1 MNDWRIFQ
9 KNQPPHNGIHKLPEP
24 PKWRQF
30 DREGDEHKAA
40 TFQPRE
46 KDIDA
51 VNIALYLRRPLLVTG
66 EPGSGKTSLIYAVA
80 RQLQLGQVLR
90 WNITTRTTLQDGLYR
105 YDAIA
110 RLQDAQVRQMQ
121 GKSTSE
127 TEDIGKYIMLGPL
140 GTAFLPSEIP
150 RALLIDEIDKSD
162 IDLPNDLLHIFEEGS
177 YEIDELV
184 RWQQEQKERQPAVTV
199 RTAYTDENERAAI
212 NGGRVC
218 CTQFPFVVMTS
229 NGERDFPPAFL
240 RRCIRL
246 DMGKPTQEELEAI
259 VDAHLQGLGEEK
271 RQQAYRVIEQF
282 LQKRER
288 EQVATD
294 QLLNAVYLL
303 TRDRVPADKQEQLQE
318 VLLRAL
324 NER

>member
-1 MNDWRIFQ
+1 MNEWRIFQ
-9 KNQPPHNGIHKLPEP
+9 KHQPPHDGIRRLPDP
-24 PKWRQF
+24 PSWRQF
-30 DREGDEHKAA
+30 NRQGDEHKAA

-51 VNIALYLRRPLLVTG
+51 VNAALYLRRPLLVTG
-66 EPGSGKTSLIYAVA
+66 EPGSGKTSLVYAVA
-80 RQLQLGQVLR
+80 RQLQLGKVLR

-110 RLQDAQVRQMQ
+110 RLQDAQIRQAQ
-121 GKSTSE
+121 EKSGSA
-127 TEDIGKYIMLGPL
+127 TENIGQYITLGPL
-140 GTAFLPSEIP
+140 GTAFLPSETP

-184 RWQQEQKERQPAVTV
+184 RCKQEQEQVTV
-199 RTAYTDENERAAI
+199 RTAYTDRNECATI
-212 NGGRVC
+212 YGGRVY

-229 NGERDFPPAFL
+229 NGERNFPPAFL

-246 DMGKPTQEELEAI
+246 DMGKPNQQELEAI
-259 VDAHLQGLGEEK
+259 VDMHLQDLGEEK

-282 LQKRER
+282 VQKRER

-303 TRDRVPADKQEQLQE
+303 TRDRVPADKQEQLQNL
-318 VLLRAL
+318 LLRTIS
-324 NER
+324 ER

>member
-1 MNDWRIFQ
+1 MNNWRIFQ
-9 KNQPPHNGIHKLPEP
+9 KNQPPHEGINRLPEP
-24 PKWRQF
+24 PSWRQF
-30 DREGDEHKAA
+30 DSKGDEHKAA

-66 EPGSGKTSLIYAVA
+66 EPGSGKTSLVYAVA
-80 RQLQLGQVLR
+80 RQLKLGQVLR

-110 RLQDAQVRQMQ
+110 RLQDAQMQQAQ

-127 TEDIGKYIMLGPL
+127 TEDIGKYIALGPL
-140 GTAFLPSEIP
+140 GTAFLPSDTP
-150 RALLIDEIDKSD
+150 RPLLIDEIDKSD

-177 YEIDELV
+177 YEIDELL
-184 RWQQEQKERQPAVTV
+184 RWQQEQEKQQQAVTV
-199 RTAYTDENERAAI
+199 RTAYTDGNERATI
-212 NGGRVC
+212 KGGRVC

-259 VDAHLQGLGEEK
+259 VEAHLQGLGEEK
-271 RQQAYRVIEQF
+271 RQQAHRIIAQF
-282 LQKRER
+282 VEKRER
-288 EQVATD
+288 QQVATD

-318 VLLRAL
+318 VLLRAI